1 MFHCIFLEWFIRPRC
16 CFSFFLFFFPPFSEF
31 PMLNIVATRYV
42 KGFPDSEVFWLLC
55 WGWCEFDFSLILLVQ
70 SNCYLFFPSITLS
83 DPFLYLNYIIC
94 PSRLTIDL
102 ESSFSS
108 LTHMSSWATEIQ
120 VEGYHPFPLT
130 KKEKRDWTL
139 LSQEFPPIC
148 VVQSTFRGPWEFVC
162 ALWVGKGR
170 LLCYLKR

>member
-1 MFHCIFLEWFIRPRC
+1 MFHCVFLEWFIRPRC
-16 CFSFFLFFFPPFSEF
+16 CFLFILFFFAPFSEF

-55 WGWCEFDFSLILLVQ
+55 LEWCEFDFSLILLVQ

-108 LTHMSSWATEIQ
+108 LTHMRFLGHWNPSRRIS
-120 VEGYHPFPLT
+120 PFSVD
-130 KKEKRDWTL
+130 KEREKRLDSLITGI
-139 LSQEFPPIC
+139 SPH
-148 VVQSTFRGPWEFVC
+148 
-162 ALWVGKGR
+162 
-170 LLCYLKR
+170 LCSSVYL